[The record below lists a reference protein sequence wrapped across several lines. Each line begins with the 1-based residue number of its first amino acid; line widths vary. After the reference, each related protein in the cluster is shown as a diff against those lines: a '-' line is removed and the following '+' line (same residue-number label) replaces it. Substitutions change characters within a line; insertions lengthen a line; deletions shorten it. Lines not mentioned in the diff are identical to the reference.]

1 MSVFVYHMEKTVL
14 YLSHSP
20 FNSVFFIFSLSSDM
34 FFLVP
39 FVGLVVINSLQFF
52 LAANFMVVSGQRLNP
67 LPIFF
72 FASVARALIFSCS
85 SLL

>member
-1 MSVFVYHMEKTVL
+1 MFVYHMEKAVL

-39 FVGLVVINSLQFF
+39 FVGLVVINRLQFF
-52 LAANFMVVSGQRLNP
+52 
-67 LPIFF
+67 
-72 FASVARALIFSCS
+72 
-85 SLL
+85 